1 MSATETRPD
10 SATEQV
16 PETSPEPE
24 LSQDDIFHLLQ
35 TPRRRYVLQYLKEH
49 EGPVEMRDIAEQVAA
64 WENGTTV
71 AALSSDER
79 QRVYIPLY
87 QSHLPKLHEEGVVN
101 YDQNRG
107 TVERTELANQFDKYL
122 DVSEEV
128 DADTDDELED
138 EHDRPWALYYL
149 TISAFGTLLLGGVTV
164 GLPFVGTLP
173 AVIVGGFVVTAF
185 TLATLAQTFTERN
198 E

>member
-1 MSATETRPD
+1 
-10 SATEQV
+10 
-16 PETSPEPE
+16 
-24 LSQDDIFHLLQ
+24 
-35 TPRRRYVLQYLKEH
+35 
-49 EGPVEMRDIAEQVAA
+49 MRDIAEQVAA

-71 AALSSDER
+71 ARLSSDER

-87 QSHLPKLHEEGVVN
+87 QSHLPKLDEEGVVN

-122 DVSEEV
+122 DISEGV
-128 DADTDDELED
+128 DAVTDDKLED

-149 TISAFGTLLLGGVTV
+149 GISAFGTLLLGGVAV
-164 GLPFVGTLP
+164 GLPFVGTLS
-173 AVIVGGFVVTAF
+173 AIAVGGFVVAAF
-185 TLATLAQTFTERN
+185 TLVTLAQTFTERN